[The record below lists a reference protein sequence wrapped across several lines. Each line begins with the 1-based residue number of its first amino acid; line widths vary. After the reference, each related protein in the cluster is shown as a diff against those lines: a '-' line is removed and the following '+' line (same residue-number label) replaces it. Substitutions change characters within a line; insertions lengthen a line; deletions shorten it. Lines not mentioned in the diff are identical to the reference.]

1 MRDDA
6 TVVERGSE
14 AVLTG
19 IRSAREQR
27 QRERH
32 ADAMG
37 RVYEGQRSGGAWRE
51 WMEWKELI
59 AFHVIELGLV
69 GLPMLELV
77 IRRRR
82 ERKRKERE
90 EREREERKEG
100 ENEEKKEGESQERR
114 RHARDWNIT

>member
-1 MRDDA
+1 LRDDA

-27 QRERH
+27 QRDRH

-37 RVYEGQRSGGAWRE
+37 RVYEGQSSGGAWRE
-51 WMEWKELI
+51 WRGLL
-59 AFHVIELGLV
+59 AFHAIHIGISA
-69 GLPMLELV
+69 LPVLALM

-90 EREREERKEG
+90 EREREEKKEGGREERKEG
-100 ENEEKKEGESQERR
+100 EREERR

>member
-1 MRDDA
+1 
-6 TVVERGSE
+6 
-14 AVLTG
+14 
-19 IRSAREQR
+19 
-27 QRERH
+27 
-32 ADAMG
+32 
-37 RVYEGQRSGGAWRE
+37 
-51 WMEWKELI
+51 MESKGLI

-90 EREREERKEG
+90 EREREE
-100 ENEEKKEGESQERR
+100 KKEGESQERR